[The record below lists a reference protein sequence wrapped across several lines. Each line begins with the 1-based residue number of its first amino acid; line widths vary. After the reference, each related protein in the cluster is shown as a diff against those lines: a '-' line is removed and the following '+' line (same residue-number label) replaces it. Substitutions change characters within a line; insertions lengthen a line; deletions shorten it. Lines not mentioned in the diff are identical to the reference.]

1 MKKKIS
7 GKRIGVYIGI
17 VALLLGITIGAVNV
31 GKKVKNGAKAGNVPE
46 LPSVEATVTDAK
58 EVVTTEDTKETTVE
72 SATEEAVLEKPSTAI
87 KSEYK
92 EDKKDGKTSESG
104 NVNEAKPSTHQTSGN
119 VQHTTN
125 VNANDAKPSTHQT
138 SGNVQPTT
146 NGSTNNNG
154 SNTNNSSV
162 TPAQTSTTTTESA
175 KEDTTPKACEHTW
188 KEVTKSVWVKPVE
201 HTEKVTTVI
210 EEAKDVPITEIQ
222 NHTFCSGC
230 GNDLTAMGLSSVWDY
245 NEHCEACQGGNA
257 SYYWKDVTVITGY
270 EHVPAKTVTETKTV
284 VDKEGYYKEEVVG
297 YECTKCGATKDK

>member
-104 NVNEAKPSTHQTSGN
+104 N
-119 VQHTTN
+119 
-125 VNANDAKPSTHQT
+125 ANDVRPSTHQT

-146 NGSTNNNG
+146 NGNTNNNG

-162 TPAQTSTTTTESA
+162 TPAPTTTTESA
-175 KEDTTPKACEHTW
+175 KENTTPKACEHAW
-188 KEVTKSVWVKPVE
+188 KEVTQRVWVAPVE
-201 HTEKVTTVI
+201 HTEEVEVVVSPAGYTT
-210 EEAKDVPITEIQ
+210 EYKTEW
-222 NHTFCSGC
+222 HAFCRNC
-230 GNDLTAMGLSSVWDY
+230 GDMGVMSVQSIADHVLS
-245 NEHCEACQGGNA
+245 CQGGNS
-257 SYYWKDVTVITGY
+257 SYWFDDVEIPVQVWHDAVT
-270 EHVPAKTVTETKTV
+270 KTETKTV
-284 VDKEGYYKEEVVG
+284 VDKEGYYKDEVVG
-297 YECTKCGATKDK
+297 YECTKCGAKKSK

>member
-7 GKRIGVYIGI
+7 GKRIGVYVGI

-104 NVNEAKPSTHQTSGN
+104 NTNDVRLSTHQTSGN
-119 VQHTTN
+119 VQPTTN
-125 VNANDAKPSTHQT
+125 VNANDVRPSTHQT

-146 NGSTNNNG
+146 NGNTNNNG

-162 TPAQTSTTTTESA
+162 TPAPTTTTESA
-175 KEDTTPKACEHTW
+175 KENTTPKACEHAW
-188 KEVTKSVWVKPVE
+188 KEVTQKVWVAPVE
-201 HTEKVTTVI
+201 HTEEVEVVVSPAGYTT
-210 EEAKDVPITEIQ
+210 EYKLETHA
-222 NHTFCSGC
+222 FCRNC
-230 GNDLTAMGLSSVWDY
+230 GDMGVMSDNSIADHVLS
-245 NEHCEACQGGNA
+245 CQGGNS
-257 SYYWKDVTVITGY
+257 SYWFDDVEIPVQVWHDAVT
-270 EHVPAKTVTETKTV
+270 KTETKTV
-284 VDKEGYYKEEVVG
+284 VDKEGYYKDEVVS
-297 YECTKCGATKDK
+297 YKCTKCGTTKGK

>member
-7 GKRIGVYIGI
+7 GKKIGVYVGI

-46 LPSVEATVTDAK
+46 LPSVEATVPDAK

-72 SATEEAVLEKPSTAI
+72 SATEEAVLEKPSTVG

-104 NVNEAKPSTHQTSGN
+104 
-119 VQHTTN
+119 
-125 VNANDAKPSTHQT
+125 NANDAKPSTHQT

-146 NGSTNNNG
+146 NGNTNNNG
-154 SNTNNSSV
+154 SNTNNGGV

-175 KEDTTPKACEHTW
+175 KEDTTPKACEHAW
-188 KEVTKSVWVKPVE
+188 KEVTKRVWVEPVT
-201 HTEKVTTVI
+201 HTEEVTTVV
-210 EEAKDVPITEIQ
+210 EEAKDVPIVEQQRHI
-222 NHTFCSGC
+222 FCSGC
-230 GNDLTAMGLSSVWDY
+230 GGDLTAMGLTSVWDY
-245 NEHCEACQGGNA
+245 NEHCETCQGGNA
-257 SYYWKDVTVITGY
+257 SYYGDTVNNIIGY

-284 VDKEGYYKEEVVG
+284 VDKEGYYKEEVVS
-297 YECTKCGATKDK
+297 YECTKCGAKKSK

>member
-1 MKKKIS
+1 MKKRIS

-31 GKKVKNGAKAGNVPE
+31 GKRAKSGAKAGNAPE
-46 LPSVEATVTDAK
+46 LPSVEATITDAK
-58 EVVTTEDTKETTVE
+58 EVVTTEDVKETTTE
-72 SATEEAVLEKPSTAI
+72 SATEEAVLEKPSTTG

-92 EDKKDGKTSESG
+92 EDEKDGKTSESG
-104 NVNEAKPSTHQTSGN
+104 NANEAKPSTQT
-119 VQHTTN
+119 
-125 VNANDAKPSTHQT
+125 T

-146 NGSTNNNG
+146 TG
-154 SNTNNSSV
+154 NTNNGGS
-162 TPAQTSTTTTESA
+162 TPATASTTPETV
-175 KEDTTPKACEHTW
+175 KENPKACEHAW
-188 KEVTKSVWVKPVE
+188 KEVTQRVWVAPVE
-201 HTEKVTTVI
+201 HTEEVTTVI

-245 NEHCEACQGGNA
+245 NEHCETCQGGNA

-284 VDKEGYYKEEVVG
+284 IDKEGYYKDEVVS
-297 YECTKCGATKDK
+297 YECTKCGVKKSK

>member
-1 MKKKIS
+1 MKKKIN
-7 GKRIGVYIGI
+7 GKRIGVYVGI

-72 SATEEAVLEKPSTAI
+72 SATEEAVLEKPSTAG
-87 KSEYK
+87 KSKYK

-104 NVNEAKPSTHQTSGN
+104 NTNDAKPSTHQTSGN
-119 VQHTTN
+119 VQSTTN

-146 NGSTNNNG
+146 NGNTNNNG

-175 KEDTTPKACEHTW
+175 KEDTTPKACEHAW
-188 KEVTKSVWVKPVE
+188 KEVTKSVWVEPVT
-201 HTEKVTTVI
+201 HTEEVDVVVTPAGYTTEYKTEWHAFCRNCGDMGVMSVDSI
-210 EEAKDVPITEIQ
+210 IDHTETCQGGSSYWFDDVPIPVQ
-222 NHTFCSGC
+222 
-230 GNDLTAMGLSSVWDY
+230 VWHD
-245 NEHCEACQGGNA
+245 A
-257 SYYWKDVTVITGY
+257 VT
-270 EHVPAKTVTETKTV
+270 KTETNTV

-297 YECTKCGATKDK
+297 YKCTKCGATKDK